1 MSTIMR
7 TLTFTFAVVCC
18 AALTGGCAY
27 GMTAEKLT
35 PAHEPAGVTVRIS
48 TDQRH
53 LSGELIEL
61 RDDGLLLVSDKIVR
75 FVPYTSIAS
84 AQFDQTKDKI
94 DGHQAPS
101 SARFERLRLLSRYP
115 QGIGP
120 DLLRELL
127 RAYGQDELKGIE
139 P

>member
-1 MSTIMR
+1 MR
-7 TLTFTFAVVCC
+7 TSIITLAVVCC
-18 AALTGGCAY
+18 VTLTGGCAY

-35 PAHEPAGVTVRIS
+35 SAHEPAGVTVRIS
-48 TDQRH
+48 TDRRP

-75 FVPYTSIAS
+75 LVPYSSIAS
-84 AQFDQTKDKI
+84 AEFNQTKDKI
-94 DGHQAPS
+94 EGHQQP
-101 SARFERLRLLSRYP
+101 ARDRRERLRLLSRYP
-115 QGIGP
+115 QGVGP

-127 RAYGQDELKGIE
+127 RAYGQDELKGVE

>member
-1 MSTIMR
+1 MR
-7 TLTFTFAVVCC
+7 TLTFTFAVVCF
-18 AALTGGCAY
+18 ATLTGGCAY
-27 GMTAEKLT
+27 GMTTEKLT
-35 PAHEPAGVTVRIS
+35 PAHEPAGVVARIS
-48 TDQRH
+48 TDQQP

-75 FVPYTSIAS
+75 LVPYARIAS

-94 DGHQAPS
+94 DGHQPPS
-101 SARFERLRLLSRYP
+101 RERRERLRLLSRYP
-115 QGIGP
+115 QGLGP

-127 RAYGQDELKGIE
+127 RAYGQDELKGVG